1 MAQFTADIAGMLE
14 LFAIAAGLVLLHR
27 AGKEPPAKLL
37 MAAGWVLVA
46 GGIVVGACTT
56 FYWLKYQSRGELDS
70 VQMGYPGMMHA
81 PGTGMGSGTTGPGM
95 AGPGMGS
102 MPPGTTP
109 SPPGDGA
116 R

>member
-27 AGKEPPAKLL
+27 AGKEAPAKLL
-37 MAAGWVLVA
+37 KAAGWVLVA

-56 FYWLKYQSRGELDS
+56 FYWFKYQSRGDFDT
-70 VQMGYPGMMHA
+70 VHMDYPGMM
-81 PGTGMGSGTTGPGM
+81 
-95 AGPGMGS
+95 GPGMGS
-102 MPPGTTP
+102 MPDGM
-109 SPPGDGA
+109 PPGDGA